1 MEKKEIFRKV
11 SLERLSSP
19 EQLDML
25 TRVTTPTAWLALVM
39 LGVILLMALI
49 WGFWGSIPIRVQ
61 GHGIIMN
68 QGGITKVVTLGSGL
82 VNEVVVHVN
91 DYVRSGQVVARI
103 AQPMLLNELRN
114 GRNELEE
121 EKNRYK
127 RLVEFSQKD
136 MHYQIESFQA
146 QRQILGTSVLTLE
159 GRVAFVR
166 QQLDKQNQLLEKG
179 LIVPTRVEA
188 TRQDLASA
196 LEQIESQKIKIEELR
211 SKEFGIRNSTENSIK
226 ESEFRINAVE
236 RSITMLENRLTYD
249 SRVVS
254 KVSGKVVE
262 IKVSPGMVVSMG
274 TPVISVESQER
285 KLEVVLY
292 VSAADGKKVRPGME
306 VDIAP
311 SSVKKEEHG
320 SALGLVAFVSDYPS
334 TYEGMF
340 QVLKNE
346 QLARSLSQNAAPYA
360 IRAELIPDSTTVSGY
375 KWTSGKGPPTT
386 IQAGSTCRGEI
397 TVELKR
403 PIDYVIPYLKNKL
416 GL

>member
-49 WGFWGSIPIRVQ
+49 WGFLGSIPIRVQ
-61 GHGIIMN
+61 GQGILLN

-136 MHYQIESFQA
+136 MQYQIESFQA
-146 QRQILGTSVLTLE
+146 QRHILSTSVLTLE

-211 SKEFGIRNSTENSIK
+211 SKEFSIRNNTENSIK

-236 RSITMLENRLTYD
+236 RNITMLENRLTYD

-262 IKVSPGMVVSMG
+262 IEVSPGEVVSMG

-292 VSAADGKKVRPGME
+292 VSAADGKKVRSGME
-306 VDIAP
+306 VDIVP

-320 SALGLVAFVSDYPS
+320 SALGLVAFVSDYPA
-334 TYEGMF
+334 TYGGMF
-340 QVLKNE
+340 QLLKNE

-375 KWTSGKGPPTT
+375 KWTSGKGPPIT
-386 IQAGSTCRGEI
+386 IQAGSTCQGEI